1 MSSDAVVKTEAVK
14 ETVNTGRRRF
24 LTISTAVVG
33 AIGAGYVAVPFLGS
47 WMPSKKALAAGA
59 PVEADIAKLEMGQA
73 IKVEWR
79 GKSVIII
86 RRGEDVIAR
95 LTEVEEKL
103 LDPKSE
109 LETQQPE
116 YALNQHRSINKE
128 YLVLLSWCTH
138 LGCSP
143 TYTPE
148 VRADWQGG
156 FICPCHGSKFDMAGR
171 VHKGMPAPSNMIV
184 PPHQYLTDTRV
195 LIGVDQGVEA

>member
-1 MSSDAVVKTEAVK
+1 MRSVNTEAADM
-14 ETVNTGRRRF
+14 ERRRF
-24 LTISTAVVG
+24 LTLSTAVVG
-33 AIGAGYVAVPFLGS
+33 AVGAGFVAVPFLGS

-59 PVEADIAKLEMGQA
+59 PVEADISKLEMGQA

-79 GKSVIII
+79 GKSVIIV
-86 RRGEDVIAR
+86 RRNEQVLNR

-103 LDPKSE
+103 LDPNSE
-109 LETQQPE
+109 DIAQQPS

-143 TYTPE
+143 TFNPE

-171 VHKGMPAPSNMIV
+171 VHKSMPAPKNMMV
-184 PPHQYLTDTRV
+184 PPHQYLSDTRI
-195 LIGVDQGVEA
+195 LIGVDQGEQA

>member
-1 MSSDAVVKTEAVK
+1 MSSDAVEKTEAMP
-14 ETVNTGRRRF
+14 ETINTGRRRF

-33 AIGAGYVAVPFLGS
+33 AVGAGFVAVPFLGS

-59 PVEADIAKLEMGQA
+59 PVEADISKLEMGQA
-73 IKVEWR
+73 IKIEWR
-79 GKSVIII
+79 GRSVIII
-86 RRGEDVIAR
+86 RRDEETLQR
-95 LTEVEEKL
+95 LSEVEGVL
-103 LDPKSE
+103 QDPNSE
-109 LETQQPE
+109 TDTQQPA
-116 YALNQHRSINKE
+116 YALNQHRSIKEE

-171 VHKGMPAPSNMIV
+171 VHKGMPAPTNLIV
-184 PPHQYLTDTRV
+184 PPHQYLSETRL
-195 LIGVDQGVEA
+195 LIGVDQGVQA

>member
-1 MSSDAVVKTEAVK
+1 MSSDGVVKVEAADMS
-14 ETVNTGRRRF
+14 RRRF
-24 LTISTAVVG
+24 LTATTAVVG
-33 AIGAGYVAVPFLGS
+33 AIGAGFVAVPFLSS

-59 PVEADIAKLEMGQA
+59 PVEADISKLQLGQA

-86 RRGEDVIAR
+86 RRSEEVINSLSEIEDVLADPNS
-95 LTEVEEKL
+95 EV
-103 LDPKSE
+103 
-109 LETQQPE
+109 LEQQPD
-116 YALNQHRSINKE
+116 YANNQYRSINQE

-148 VRADWQGG
+148 VKADWAGG

-171 VHKGMPAPSNMIV
+171 VHQGMPAPTNLIV
-184 PPHQYLTDTRV
+184 PPHQYLSDSRI
-195 LIGVDQGVEA
+195 LIGVDEGEQA

>member
-1 MSSDAVVKTEAVK
+1 MSSDTVVKMESLTEPVD
-14 ETVNTGRRRF
+14 TGRRKF
-24 LTISTAVVG
+24 LTVSTAVVG
-33 AIGAGYVAVPFLGS
+33 AVGAGYVAVPFLGS

-59 PVEADIAKLEMGQA
+59 PVEADISKLEVGQA

-86 RRGEDVIAR
+86 RRDEKIIKR
-95 LTEVEEKL
+95 LNEVEDKL
-103 LDPKSE
+103 LDPASE
-109 LETQQPE
+109 AVAQQPE
-116 YALNQHRSINKE
+116 YATNQYRSINKE

-148 VRADWQGG
+148 VTADWQGG

-171 VHKGMPAPSNMIV
+171 VHKSMPAPSNMIV
-184 PPHQYLTDTRV
+184 PPHQYLSDTQV
-195 LIGVDQGVEA
+195 LIGVDQGEQA

>member
-1 MSSDAVVKTEAVK
+1 MSSDAVVKSEAVN
-14 ETVNTGRRRF
+14 EPVNTGRRRF
-24 LTISTAVVG
+24 LTVSTAVVG

-73 IKVEWR
+73 IKVAWR

-95 LTEVEEKL
+95 LAEFEEKL

-116 YALNQHRSINKE
+116 YASNQHRSINKE

-148 VRADWQGG
+148 VKADWQGG

-171 VHKGMPAPSNMIV
+171 VYKSMPAPSNMIV
-184 PPHQYLTDTRV
+184 PPYQYLTDTRV

>member
-1 MSSDAVVKTEAVK
+1 MSSDGVVKTESADL
-14 ETVNTGRRRF
+14 GRRRF
-24 LTISTAVVG
+24 LTGSTAVVG
-33 AIGAGYVAVPFLGS
+33 FVGACYVAVPFLSS

-59 PVEADIAKLEMGQA
+59 PVEADISRLELGQA

-86 RRGEDVIAR
+86 RRSEEVINTLSQIEDVLA
-95 LTEVEEKL
+95 
-103 LDPKSE
+103 DPKSE
-109 LETQQPE
+109 VVEQQPAYVNKE
-116 YALNQHRSINKE
+116 YRSINKE

-148 VRADWQGG
+148 VKADWSGG

-171 VHKGMPAPSNMIV
+171 VHKGMPAPTNLIV
-184 PPHQYLTDTRV
+184 PPHQYLSDSRI
-195 LIGVDQGVEA
+195 LIGVDEGEQA

>member
-1 MSSDAVVKTEAVK
+1 
-14 ETVNTGRRRF
+14 
-24 LTISTAVVG
+24 
-33 AIGAGYVAVPFLGS
+33 
-47 WMPSKKALAAGA
+47 MPSKKALAAGA
-59 PVEADIAKLEMGQA
+59 PVEADISKLEMGQA

-86 RRGEDVIAR
+86 RRDEQVIAR
-95 LTEVEEKL
+95 LTEVESVL

-109 LETQQPE
+109 TLTQQPE

-148 VRADWQGG
+148 VKADWQGG

-171 VHKGMPAPSNMIV
+171 VHKSMPAPKNMIV
-184 PPHQYLTDTRV
+184 PPHQYLSDTRV

>member
-1 MSSDAVVKTEAVK
+1 MSSDTVVKMESLTEPVD
-14 ETVNTGRRRF
+14 TGRRRF

-33 AIGAGYVAVPFLGS
+33 AVGAGYVAVPFLGS

-59 PVEADIAKLEMGQA
+59 PVQADISKLEVGQA

-86 RRGEDVIAR
+86 RRDEKIIQR
-95 LTEVEEKL
+95 LGVAENLL
-103 LDPKSE
+103 LDPASE
-109 LETQQPE
+109 VVEQQPA
-116 YALNQHRSINKE
+116 YATNQYRSINKE

-148 VRADWQGG
+148 VSADWLGG

-171 VHKGMPAPSNMIV
+171 VHKSMPAPSNMIV
-184 PPHQYLTDTRV
+184 PPHQYISDTQI
-195 LIGVDQGVEA
+195 LIGIDQGVKA

>member
-1 MSSDAVVKTEAVK
+1 MSSDAVVKSEAVN
-14 ETVNTGRRRF
+14 EPVNTGRRRF
-24 LTISTAVVG
+24 LTMSTAVVG

-59 PVEADIAKLEMGQA
+59 PVEADIAKLQMGQA

-95 LTEVEEKL
+95 LAEVEEKL

-109 LETQQPE
+109 LETQQPA
-116 YALNQHRSINKE
+116 YALNQYRSINKE

>member
-1 MSSDAVVKTEAVK
+1 MSSDG
-14 ETVNTGRRRF
+14 VNNTQAPDLGRRRF
-24 LTISTAVVG
+24 LTASTAVVG

-59 PVEADIAKLEMGQA
+59 PVEADIAKLEYGQA

-86 RRGEDVIAR
+86 RRNEAVLDR
-95 LTEVEEKL
+95 LIQVEEVL

-109 LETQQPE
+109 SVTQQPE
-116 YALNQHRSINKE
+116 YALNQHRSIKKE

-143 TYTPE
+143 TYKPE
-148 VRADWQGG
+148 VKADWQGG

-171 VHKGMPAPSNMIV
+171 VYKGMPAPSNMIV
-184 PPHQYLTDTRV
+184 PPHQYLSESLI